1 MRGPIWADEKLGVMM
16 LVMKKLIDRRL
27 QGNVPPDGMLN
38 LMRALEV
45 TRAVTSLAGVPC
57 VER

>member
-16 LVMKKLIDRRL
+16 LVMKKLKDRRL
-27 QGNVPPDGMLN
+27 QENVPPDGMLN

-45 TRAVTSLAGVPC
+45 TMTVTSLAGVPC
-57 VER
+57 AER